1 MEKLFDTLIS
11 PILLYCNEIWGVDV
25 NNSDSS
31 IVEKFHMKF
40 IKEILGVHCKAMNVA
55 CRSELGRLPLQSK
68 IMFSCIKFLNHSENT
83 LAFKIFKATE
93 NNNPWTKKVYSII
106 HKLGFSYIIYGKCSF
121 TSLLAC
127 IKQRIKDIFIQD
139 QSSHI
144 LNSNKLIFYQNIY
157 KNNYI
162 RSKYVDILYRKTDR
176 STLCKIRLSAHNLE
190 IEKGRQLSIPT
201 NERLCKICNSGNI
214 EDEQHFLFSCHKYSF
229 VRDQYKIK
237 LSNILNRDIT
247 TFNNNFL
254 KECLN
259 SNSNTVLKIT
269 CCFIEDCLSIRNNI
283 LS

>member
-1 MEKLFDTLIS
+1 M
-11 PILLYCNEIWGVDV
+11 
-25 NNSDSS
+25 
-31 IVEKFHMKF
+31 
-40 IKEILGVHCKAMNVA
+40 
-55 CRSELGRLPLQSK
+55 
-68 IMFSCIKFLNHSENT
+68 
-83 LAFKIFKATE
+83 
-93 NNNPWTKKVYSII
+93 
-106 HKLGFSYIIYGKCSF
+106 
-121 TSLLAC
+121 
-127 IKQRIKDIFIQD
+127 
-139 QSSHI
+139 
-144 LNSNKLIFYQNIY
+144 IFYQNFY

-259 SNSNTVLKIT
+259 SNSYKVLKIT
-269 CCFIEDCLSIRNNI
+269 CSFIEDCLSIRNNI